1 MVISSPP
8 AVTAPPRRR
17 RLMATLL
24 AAQVCGST
32 GHSISLAV
40 GSIVAADI
48 TGTNTWSGLP
58 VATAALGAALAS
70 LPLSRAMGRFGR
82 RPGLVLGYGLAVL
95 GSALGMVG
103 VLTRNFPLLLIGM
116 ALFGIGNSSN
126 LLARY
131 AAADA
136 TPGAERGRAIGLI
149 VWGSTAGSILGPNLL
164 GPAADL
170 GRLLGLST
178 VGSPFLIGL
187 GGFGLAALLTETL
200 LRPD

>member
-1 MVISSPP
+1 
-8 AVTAPPRRR
+8 
-17 RLMATLL
+17 
-24 AAQVCGST
+24 
-32 GHSISLAV
+32 
-40 GSIVAADI
+40 
-48 TGTNTWSGLP
+48 
-58 VATAALGAALAS
+58 
-70 LPLSRAMGRFGR
+70 
-82 RPGLVLGYGLAVL
+82 VLGYGLAVL
-95 GSALGMVG
+95 GSGIGMVG
-103 VLTRNFPLLLIGM
+103 VLTRGFPLLLIGM

-164 GPAADL
+164 GPAAEA

-187 GGFGLAALLTETL
+187 GGFGLAPRASPPAG
-200 LRPD
+200 RDPQPAAGPDRAGGADD